1 MDVNLVK
8 QTNLQTMTGFSAWKE
23 DLDQEG
29 TLKILVCGGGN
40 GAHCMAALASS
51 RPHVEV
57 RVLTLYADEAD
68 RWTKAL
74 EEDDMTISITY
85 SEDHVEDVK
94 SRPSLVTKDPAKA
107 AEGIH
112 MIFFTVPAFAHAQYL
127 KAIAPHILEN
137 TLLIGLPGQAGFE
150 FQAVKAIGD
159 KAKVCAVASFES
171 LPWACRTMEFGRHVQ
186 LLGFKEALGAA
197 ILIGSKSNL
206 TTHSL
211 DVIQFIFGE
220 NPVFKVINN
229 YVAINLMAKSIIH
242 PPLMYGRW
250 RGYNDEVLEAK
261 PLFYQGVDDEQADL
275 LSKVSDEVVKTAK
288 VIQEKRPTVD
298 MSAVIHILD
307 WYREYY
313 CHEITDH
320 GCLKNAMQTN
330 KAYDGLLHPMKEV
343 SDGFV
348 PDFNY
353 RYIREDVPF
362 GLVVMKGIAQI
373 AEVDTP
379 TIDTIITWAQK
390 KLNKEFLVGKRLD
403 GKDMEET
410 RAPQVYGFKTIEDL
424 FHI

>member
-1 MDVNLVK
+1 MDGRKLSRH
-8 QTNLQTMTGFSAWKE
+8 FSRAE
-23 DLDQEG
+23 DLDSEG

-51 RPHVEV
+51 RPHVDV
-57 RVLTLYADEAD
+57 RVLTLYADEAE
-68 RWTKAL
+68 RWTQAL
-74 EEDDMTISITY
+74 KEEDMTISITY
-85 SEDHVEDVK
+85 SEDNIEDVK

-127 KAIAPHILEN
+127 QAIAPHILDN

-150 FQAVKAIGD
+150 FQAVKALGD
-159 KAKVCAVASFES
+159 KAKQCAVASFES
-171 LPWACRTMEFGRHVQ
+171 LPWACRTLEFGRHVQ

-206 TTHSL
+206 TSHSL
-211 DVIQFIFGE
+211 DIIQFIFGE

-250 RGYNDEVLEAK
+250 RRYTDEVLHEK
-261 PLFYQGVDDEQADL
+261 PLFYQGVDDEQASL
-275 LSKVSDEVVKTAK
+275 LSKVSDEVVMTAK
-288 VIQEKRPTVD
+288 VIESKRKNID

-313 CHEITDH
+313 CHEISDH
-320 GCLKNAMQTN
+320 SCLKNAMQTN
-330 KAYDGLLHPMKEV
+330 KAYDGLLHPMKQVATKGSE
-343 SDGFV
+343 GFV

-373 AEVDTP
+373 AGVDTP
-379 TIDTIITWAQK
+379 TIDIIIEWAQK
-390 KLNKEFLVGKRLD
+390 QLNKEYIVGNRLN
-403 GKDMEET
+403 GKDIGET
-410 RAPQVYGFKTIEDL
+410 RAPQVYGFETIEDL